1 MKVRR
6 TLLMVLLL
14 GAAWTLPALAQTAE
28 PDPLDPA
35 HGISLPCEALGTPGL
50 VPRSARNIAHV
61 ANVCGFVG
69 TDIEFQ
75 SRMASDGLHDYA
87 FVGSMGSGMQIFDI
101 TDPARPMEAG
111 GYDDP
116 GWEDDIQVWGDLA
129 VLGFDPLVVTPK
141 TSACLMAKSATAGGI
156 DIVRLR
162 FDSATARFT
171 TELVDCVPNL
181 FGGSANLGGGAHNAQ
196 IHPSGE
202 WVAMLNPRG
211 HGSVDVV
218 DLRDGDA
225 RHTYRIVQD
234 GSLANVA
241 CTAAG
246 RPFQCISNGRSGTWS
261 PHDLHFSRDGN
272 TMYVAAVGND
282 TVIVDVR
289 NALDGQVST
298 IGVAPNVIDSED
310 NPNNVSISHQSDVSA
325 DGKLLVVTDERG
337 GGLDNTECNTG
348 PNGMIG
354 AAHFWAIAPITGR
367 AETANASASNPV
379 KLGIWVYPNPGL
391 LVDPLEPAL
400 AAIGRTER
408 ACTIHVFRLGGNGG
422 LSPGEAYPGLD
433 GVSRLPNRQLTT
445 AHYGAG
451 VWWLDFSAP
460 ATAADGLAEEPRS
473 TWANTRGW
481 NVMPGADT
489 WSAKEYKGYIYASD
503 MGRGFDVYSFTTC
516 QDAGCV
522 LRPTN
527 TPGSAAGGGK
537 LDQDFAT
544 LTILRGSAPG
554 GEAQFGMDVRYAA
567 GAATP
572 VGSLAFQD
580 KALKRKVQSTAID
593 SLTIAGQRATITG
606 RATVDGVPGVG
617 FVIDVEDLGKA
628 GADTFRIVLADG
640 YAAVGVLSKGNITV
654 DGGLT
659 LGGVGLALPWL
670 PTALASV
677 SRPLGTPPR
686 GRSVRGV
693 RRP

>member
-1 MKVRR
+1 MKARKAALLV
-6 TLLMVLLL
+6 TLV
-14 GAAWTLPALAQTAE
+14 GAALTVPALAQTAE

-35 HGISLPCEALGTPGL
+35 HNVSLPCEALSTPGL

-75 SRMASDGLHDYA
+75 SRLADDGLHDYA

-111 GYDDP
+111 GYADP

-141 TSACLMAKSATAGGI
+141 TSACLMQMSATAGGI
-156 DIVRLR
+156 DIVRLN
-162 FDSATARFT
+162 FDPATARFT
-171 TELVDCVPNL
+171 TDLLGCVPNL

-218 DLRDGDA
+218 DLRDGQM
-225 RHTYRIVQD
+225 RHTYRIVQN

-241 CTAAG
+241 CTAPAAA
-246 RPFQCISNGRSGTWS
+246 FECISNGRTGTWS
-261 PHDLHFSRDGN
+261 PHDLHFSRDGE

-282 TVIVDVR
+282 TVIVDVGDVLNGNVR
-289 NALDGQVST
+289 T
-298 IGVAPNVIDSED
+298 IGVAPNIVDEHD
-310 NPNNVSISHQSDVSA
+310 NPNNVSISHQSDISA
-325 DGKLLVVTDERG
+325 DGKVLVVTDERG

-348 PNGMIG
+348 PAGIIG
-354 AAHFWAIAPITGR
+354 AGHFWAVAPISGRPDTTG
-367 AETANASASNPV
+367 ASPANPV
-379 KLGIWVYPNPGL
+379 KLGIWLYPNPGL
-391 LVDPLEPAL
+391 LVDPLEPVL
-400 AAIGRTER
+400 ASIGRTER

-433 GVSRLPNRQLTT
+433 GVSRLPDRQLTT

-460 ATAADGLAEEPRS
+460 SSSSDGIAEDSRS
-473 TWANTRGW
+473 TWGNTRGW

-527 TPGSAAGGGK
+527 TPGSVTGGGK
-537 LDQDFAT
+537 LEQDFAT
-544 LTILRGSAPG
+544 FTILRGSAPG
-554 GEAQFGMDVRYAA
+554 GEAQFGLDVRYVVGSAS
-567 GAATP
+567 P
-572 VGSLAFQD
+572 VGSLTFQD
-580 KALKRKVQSTAID
+580 KALKRKVQSSAID
-593 SLTIAGQRATITG
+593 SLTIAGSRATITG
-606 RATVDGVPGVG
+606 RATVDGVPGVA
-617 FVIDVEDLGKA
+617 FTIDVEDLGKA
-628 GADTFRIVLADG
+628 GADTFRIVLGDG
-640 YAAVGVLSKGNITV
+640 YAAAGVLTKGNIVV
-654 DGGLT
+654 DGGVN
-659 LGGVGLALPWL
+659 LGGLGIILPGL
-670 PTALASV
+670 PTTVASLV
-677 SRPLGTPPR
+677 APL
-686 GRSVRGV
+686 
-693 RRP
+693 RRPTRHRQR